1 MEPDS
6 GMSTSTCNGTSFA
19 VPSDTRELAAI
30 CVRQTRGF
38 ETKFQAENGNQSVI
52 LTNIAV
58 MEANICMDISCSKDT
73 SFCARGDSM
82 DLLKAICER

>member
-38 ETKFQAENGNQSVI
+38 ETKFQAENGN
-52 LTNIAV
+52 
-58 MEANICMDISCSKDT
+58 
-73 SFCARGDSM
+73 
-82 DLLKAICER
+82 